1 MVASLFLHY
10 EKIFEILHPT
20 FENNRVLYRKRKLSN
35 KSEGR
40 NYMYKEYAGMSYE
53 EVIEKYSDYITRM
66 CVVWTQNEEAAKDCF
81 QNTFIKLYKSSKTFN
96 DSEHLKAWLLRV
108 ARNECNDYHRTFWNK
123 NVSIG
128 LDREKLERV
137 KNDSANKIQFDSDT
151 ENLVK
156 ALRKLSLKYREVLVL
171 YYYQEYS
178 TKEIS
183 DILQLSVNTVK
194 SRLQRGREKLAKII
208 KKQV

>member
-1 MVASLFLHY
+1 MD
-10 EKIFEILHPT
+10 KT
-20 FENNRVLYRKRKLSN
+20 
-35 KSEGR
+35 
-40 NYMYKEYAGMSYE
+40 YAGMSYE
-53 EVIEKYSDYITRM
+53 EVVEKYSDYITRM

-137 KNDSANKIQFDSDT
+137 KNDSVNKIQFDSDT

-194 SRLQRGREKLAKII
+194 SRLQRGREKLAKIT

>member
-1 MVASLFLHY
+1 MD
-10 EKIFEILHPT
+10 KT
-20 FENNRVLYRKRKLSN
+20 
-35 KSEGR
+35 
-40 NYMYKEYAGMSYE
+40 YAGMSYE
-53 EVIEKYSDYITRM
+53 EVVEKYSDYITRM

-108 ARNECNDYHRTFWNK
+108 AR
-123 NVSIG
+123 
-128 LDREKLERV
+128 V
-137 KNDSANKIQFDSDT
+137 KNDSVNKIQFDSDT

>member
-1 MVASLFLHY
+1 MKVQ
-10 EKIFEILHPT
+10 
-20 FENNRVLYRKRKLSN
+20 NC
-35 KSEGR
+35 KSF
-40 NYMYKEYAGMSYE
+40 
-53 EVIEKYSDYITRM
+53 
-66 CVVWTQNEEAAKDCF
+66 C
-81 QNTFIKLYKSSKTFN
+81 
-96 DSEHLKAWLLRV
+96 HLKAWLLRV

-137 KNDSANKIQFDSDT
+137 KNDSVNKIQFDSDT

-208 KKQV
+208 KREKYR

>member
-1 MVASLFLHY
+1 MD
-10 EKIFEILHPT
+10 KT
-20 FENNRVLYRKRKLSN
+20 
-35 KSEGR
+35 
-40 NYMYKEYAGMSYE
+40 YAGMSYE
-53 EVIEKYSDYITRM
+53 EVVEKYSDYITRM

-81 QNTFIKLYKSSKTFN
+81 QNTFIKLYKSSKNFN

-137 KNDSANKIQFDSDT
+137 KNDSVNKIQFDSDT

>member
-1 MVASLFLHY
+1 MD
-10 EKIFEILHPT
+10 KT
-20 FENNRVLYRKRKLSN
+20 
-35 KSEGR
+35 
-40 NYMYKEYAGMSYE
+40 YAGMSYE
-53 EVIEKYSDYITRM
+53 EVVEKYSDYITRM

-81 QNTFIKLYKSSKTFN
+81 QNTFIKLYKSSKT
-96 DSEHLKAWLLRV
+96 LKAWLLRV

-137 KNDSANKIQFDSDT
+137 KNDSVNKIQFDSDT

>member
-1 MVASLFLHY
+1 M
-10 EKIFEILHPT
+10 HPT

-81 QNTFIKLYKSSKTFN
+81 QNTFIKLYKCSKTFN

-108 ARNECNDYHRTFWNK
+108 ARNECNDYHKSFWNK
-123 NVSIG
+123 NVSVG
-128 LDREKLERV
+128 LDKEKLENV
-137 KNDSANKIQFDSDT
+137 HKDSGNSMRELQYDSDT
-151 ENLVK
+151 EILIN
-156 ALRKLSLKYREVLVL
+156 ALRRIPLKYREILVL
-171 YYYQEYS
+171 YYYQEYT

-194 SRLQRGREKLAKII
+194 SRLRRGREKLATIV

>member
-1 MVASLFLHY
+1 M
-10 EKIFEILHPT
+10 
-20 FENNRVLYRKRKLSN
+20 SN
-35 KSEGR
+35 T
-40 NYMYKEYAGMSYE
+40 YAGMSYE

-81 QNTFIKLYKSSKTFN
+81 QNTFIKLYKCSKTFN

-108 ARNECNDYHRTFWNK
+108 ARNECNDYHPSRPCGRTRQQRGKPEDKSFWNK
-123 NVSIG
+123 NVSVG
-128 LDREKLERV
+128 LDKEKLENV
-137 KNDSANKIQFDSDT
+137 HKDSGNSMRELQYDSDT
-151 ENLVK
+151 EILIN
-156 ALRKLSLKYREVLVL
+156 ALRRIPLKYREILVL
-171 YYYQEYS
+171 YYYQEYT

-194 SRLQRGREKLAKII
+194 SRLRRGREKLATIV

>member
-1 MVASLFLHY
+1 MD
-10 EKIFEILHPT
+10 KT
-20 FENNRVLYRKRKLSN
+20 
-35 KSEGR
+35 
-40 NYMYKEYAGMSYE
+40 YAGMSYE
-53 EVIEKYSDYITRM
+53 EVVEKYSDYITRM

-96 DSEHLKAWLLRV
+96 ASEHLKAWLLRV

-137 KNDSANKIQFDSDT
+137 KNDSVNKIQFDSDT

>member
-1 MVASLFLHY
+1 MD
-10 EKIFEILHPT
+10 KT
-20 FENNRVLYRKRKLSN
+20 
-35 KSEGR
+35 
-40 NYMYKEYAGMSYE
+40 YAGMSYE
-53 EVIEKYSDYITRM
+53 EVVEKYSDYITRM

-81 QNTFIKLYKSSKTFN
+81 QNTFIKLYKSFKHFH

-137 KNDSANKIQFDSDT
+137 KNDSVNKIQFDSDT

>member
-1 MVASLFLHY
+1 M
-10 EKIFEILHPT
+10 
-20 FENNRVLYRKRKLSN
+20 SN
-35 KSEGR
+35 T
-40 NYMYKEYAGMSYE
+40 YAGMSYE

-81 QNTFIKLYKSSKTFN
+81 QNTFIKLYKCSKTFN

-108 ARNECNDYHRTFWNK
+108 ARNECNDYHKSFWNK
-123 NVSIG
+123 NVSVG
-128 LDREKLERV
+128 LDKEKLENV
-137 KNDSANKIQFDSDT
+137 HKDSGNSMRELQYDSDT
-151 ENLVK
+151 EILIN
-156 ALRKLSLKYREVLVL
+156 ALRRIPLKYREILVL
-171 YYYQEYS
+171 YYYQEYT

-194 SRLQRGREKLAKII
+194 SRLRRVREKLATIV

>member
-1 MVASLFLHY
+1 MD
-10 EKIFEILHPT
+10 KT
-20 FENNRVLYRKRKLSN
+20 
-35 KSEGR
+35 
-40 NYMYKEYAGMSYE
+40 YAGMSYE
-53 EVIEKYSDYITRM
+53 EVVEKYSDYITRM

-81 QNTFIKLYKSSKTFN
+81 QNTFN

-137 KNDSANKIQFDSDT
+137 KNDSVNKIQFDSDT

>member
-1 MVASLFLHY
+1 MD
-10 EKIFEILHPT
+10 KT
-20 FENNRVLYRKRKLSN
+20 
-35 KSEGR
+35 
-40 NYMYKEYAGMSYE
+40 YAGMSYE
-53 EVIEKYSDYITRM
+53 EVVEKYSDYITRM

-108 ARNECNDYHRTFWNK
+108 ARNK

-137 KNDSANKIQFDSDT
+137 KNDSVNKIQFDSDT

>member
-1 MVASLFLHY
+1 MD
-10 EKIFEILHPT
+10 KT
-20 FENNRVLYRKRKLSN
+20 
-35 KSEGR
+35 
-40 NYMYKEYAGMSYE
+40 YAGMSYE
-53 EVIEKYSDYITRM
+53 EVVEKYSDYITRM

-96 DSEHLKAWLLRV
+96 DSEHLKEWLLRV

-137 KNDSANKIQFDSDT
+137 KNDSVNKIQFDSDT

-194 SRLQRGREKLAKII
+194 SRLQHGREKLAKII

>member
-1 MVASLFLHY
+1 MV
-10 EKIFEILHPT
+10 T
-20 FENNRVLYRKRKLSN
+20 
-35 KSEGR
+35 
-40 NYMYKEYAGMSYE
+40 
-53 EVIEKYSDYITRM
+53 
-66 CVVWTQNEEAAKDCF
+66 
-81 QNTFIKLYKSSKTFN
+81 
-96 DSEHLKAWLLRV
+96 RV
-108 ARNECNDYHRTFWNK
+108 ARNECNDYHRPFWNK

-128 LDREKLERV
+128 LDREKSERV